1 MKKPKTLLTVSL
13 IIRSAKVKTFESL
26 LRKPIMKLTIQSQIL
41 RDAINKVLSVVDK
54 KNSRPILT
62 NCLIKSVGQKL
73 ELIATDLEVSAKII
87 LNAKIEGEGSFC
99 INSKNIADILRELPN
114 DELVMNVDNN
124 NLLNLT
130 CKNISYSLL
139 ITSADEFPQLT
150 FQNQSTEF
158 RLKTKQ
164 VAHIINKTSHAIS
177 TDETRLY
184 LNGIYLQLTDSKLR
198 SVAIDGHRLALLD
211 THEFIGENKF
221 LVDGVI
227 VPRKG
232 ISELKKIADTYPEDE
247 VSISL
252 DDSFMFVNARN
263 EYYLSIRLIAREY
276 PKYQTVIPSKT
287 TNRFHIDRNSILNA
301 VKRIKILSNEKTN
314 GIKFNIQPGELILST
329 NHPAMGQATETLPI
343 SYEGKGTEIGFNAKY
358 LIESL
363 SVLNETDV
371 TFEFNNEL
379 SPVVIKAD
387 DLPEFLGIIMPLKL

>member
-1 MKKPKTLLTVSL
+1 
-13 IIRSAKVKTFESL
+13 
-26 LRKPIMKLTIQSQIL
+26 MKLTIQSQVL

-62 NCLIKSVGQKL
+62 NCLLRSQGQKL

-87 LNAKIEGEGSFC
+87 LNAQIEKEGSFC

-114 DELVMNVDNN
+114 DDVLLKVDNS

-139 ITSADEFPQLT
+139 IISPEEFPQLS
-150 FQNQSTEF
+150 FQNQSSEF

-184 LNGIYLQLTDSKLR
+184 LNGIYFQMTDSKLR

-211 THEFIGENKF
+211 TYEFIGENKF
-221 LVDGVI
+221 LIDGVI

-232 ISELKKIADTYPEDE
+232 ISELKKIADTYPEEE
-247 VSISL
+247 VSLSL

-287 TNRFHIDRNSILNA
+287 VNRFHIDRNAIFNA

-314 GIKFNIQPGELILST
+314 GVKLNILKNELVIST
-329 NHPAMGQATETLPI
+329 NHPALGQATETLAIAYDGRP
-343 SYEGKGTEIGFNAKY
+343 TEIGFNAKY
-358 LIESL
+358 LLETL
-363 SVLNETDV
+363 SVLNETEV

>member
-1 MKKPKTLLTVSL
+1 
-13 IIRSAKVKTFESL
+13 
-26 LRKPIMKLTIQSQIL
+26 MKLTIPSQIL

-62 NCLIKSVGQKL
+62 NCLLKASQGQL
-73 ELIATDLEVSAKII
+73 EIIATDLEVSAKII
-87 LNAKIEGEGSFC
+87 LKAQVETEGSFC
-99 INSKNIADILRELPN
+99 INSKNIAEILRELPN
-114 DELVMNVDNN
+114 DDVVLNVEDS
-124 NLLNLT
+124 NLLKLS
-130 CKNISYSLL
+130 CKNINYSLL
-139 ITSADEFPQLT
+139 ITSAEEFPQLS
-150 FQNQSTEF
+150 FQNQSSEF

-164 VAHIINKTSHAIS
+164 IAHIINKTSHAIS

-184 LNGIYLQLTDSKLR
+184 LNGIYLQLTDGKLR

-211 THEFIGENKF
+211 TNEFIGENKF
-221 LVDGVI
+221 LADGVI

-232 ISELKKIADTYPEDE
+232 ITELKKIADTYPEDE

-252 DDSFMFVNARN
+252 DDSFMFVNAMN

-287 TNRFHIDRNSILNA
+287 AHKFMIDRNAILNA

-314 GIKFNIQPGELILST
+314 GVKLNIQPNELIVST
-329 NHPAMGQATETLPI
+329 NHPALGQAIETLPI
-343 SYEGKGTEIGFNAKY
+343 SFGGKPTEIGFNAKY
-358 LIESL
+358 LIENL

-379 SPVVIKAD
+379 SPVVVKAD

>member
-1 MKKPKTLLTVSL
+1 
-13 IIRSAKVKTFESL
+13 
-26 LRKPIMKLTIQSQIL
+26 MKLTIQSHVL

-62 NCLIKSVGQKL
+62 NCLIRSQGQKL

-87 LNAKIEGEGSFC
+87 LNAKIETEGSFC
-99 INSKNIADILRELPN
+99 INSKNISDILRELPN
-114 DELVMNVDNN
+114 EELLLNVDSN
-124 NLLNLT
+124 NLLNLN
-130 CKNISYSLL
+130 CKNINYSLL
-139 ITSADEFPQLT
+139 VISADEFPQLN
-150 FQNQSTEF
+150 FQNQSSEF

-164 VAHIINKTSHAIS
+164 IAHIINKTSHAIS

-184 LNGIYLQLTDSKLR
+184 LNGIYLQMSDSKLR
-198 SVAIDGHRLALLD
+198 AVAIDGHRLALLD

-221 LVDGVI
+221 LADGVI

-247 VSISL
+247 AAISL

-287 TNRFHIDRNSILNA
+287 TNRFHIDRNAILNA

-314 GIKFNIQPGELILST
+314 GIKLNVANNVLTIST
-329 NHPAMGQATETLPI
+329 NHPALGQANETLPI
-343 SYEGKGTEIGFNAKY
+343 AYDGKATEIGFNAKY

>member
-1 MKKPKTLLTVSL
+1 
-13 IIRSAKVKTFESL
+13 
-26 LRKPIMKLTIQSQIL
+26 MKLTIQSQIL

-62 NCLIKSVGQKL
+62 NCLLKAQGKKI
-73 ELIATDLEVSAKII
+73 EIIATDLEVSAKIL
-87 LNAKIEGEGSFC
+87 LNAQVEVEGSFC

-114 DELVMNVDNN
+114 DDLLLRVEGN
-124 NLLNLT
+124 NLLHLS

-139 ITSADEFPQLT
+139 IINPDEFPTLS
-150 FQNQSTEF
+150 FQNQTSEF

-184 LNGIYLQLTDSKLR
+184 LNGIYLQMTDSKLR
-198 SVAIDGHRLALLD
+198 AVAIDGHRLALLD

-232 ISELKKIADTYPEDE
+232 ISELKKIADTYPDDE
-247 VSISL
+247 ISISL

-287 TNRFHIDRNSILNA
+287 TNRFYIDRNAILTA

-314 GIKFNIQPGELILST
+314 GVKLNIQKNELIVST
-329 NHPAMGQATETLPI
+329 NHPALGQATETLAI
-343 SYEGKGTEIGFNAKY
+343 AYEGKATEIGFNAKY

>member
-1 MKKPKTLLTVSL
+1 
-13 IIRSAKVKTFESL
+13 
-26 LRKPIMKLTIQSQIL
+26 MKLTIPSQIL

-62 NCLIKSVGQKL
+62 NCLLKASQGQL
-73 ELIATDLEVSAKII
+73 EIIATDLEVSAKI
-87 LNAKIEGEGSFC
+87 LLKAQVDTDGSFC
-99 INSKNIADILRELPN
+99 INSKNIAEILRELPN
-114 DELVMNVDNN
+114 DDVALNVEET
-124 NLLNLT
+124 NLLKLS
-130 CKNISYSLL
+130 CKNINYSLL
-139 ITSADEFPQLT
+139 ITSAEEFPQLS
-150 FQNQSTEF
+150 FQNQSSEF

-164 VAHIINKTSHAIS
+164 ITHIINKTSHAIS

-184 LNGIYLQLTDSKLR
+184 LNGIYLQLTDGKLR

-211 THEFIGENKF
+211 TNEFIGDNKF
-221 LVDGVI
+221 LADGVI

-232 ISELKKIADTYPEDE
+232 ITELKKIADTYPEDE

-252 DDSFMFVNARN
+252 DDSFMFVNAMN

-287 TNRFHIDRNSILNA
+287 AHKFMIDRNAILNA

-314 GIKFNIQPGELILST
+314 GVKLNIQPNELIVST
-329 NHPAMGQATETLPI
+329 NHPALGQATETLPI
-343 SYEGKGTEIGFNAKY
+343 SFDGKPTEIGFNAKY

-387 DLPEFLGIIMPLKL
+387 DLPDFLGIIMPLKL

>member
-1 MKKPKTLLTVSL
+1 
-13 IIRSAKVKTFESL
+13 
-26 LRKPIMKLTIQSQIL
+26 MKLTIQAPIL

-62 NCLIKSVGQKL
+62 NCLIKAYGQKL
-73 ELIATDLEVSAKII
+73 ELIATDLEVSARII
-87 LNAKIEGEGSFC
+87 LNSKIEQEGSFC

-114 DELVMNVDNN
+114 DELLLNVDNN

-139 ITSADEFPQLT
+139 ITSAEDFPQLS
-150 FQNQSTEF
+150 FQNQSSEF
-158 RLKTKQ
+158 RLRTKQ
-164 VAHIINKTSHAIS
+164 ITHIINKTSHAIS

-184 LNGIYLQLTDSKLR
+184 LNGIYLQLMESKLR
-198 SVAIDGHRLALLD
+198 AVAIDGHRLALLD
-211 THEFIGENKF
+211 TQEFIGENKY
-221 LVDGVI
+221 LADGVI
-227 VPRKG
+227 IPRKG
-232 ISELKKIADTYPEDE
+232 ISELKKIAETYPDDE

-252 DDSFMFVNARN
+252 DDSFMFVNAKN
-263 EYYLSIRLIAREY
+263 EYFLSVRLIAREY

-287 TNRFHIDRNSILNA
+287 TNRFHIDRNAILNA

-314 GIKFNIQPGELILST
+314 GVKLNILPGELIVST
-329 NHPAMGQATETLPI
+329 NHPALGQAIETLPI
-343 SYEGKGTEIGFNAKY
+343 IYDGKATEIGFNAKY

>member
-1 MKKPKTLLTVSL
+1 
-13 IIRSAKVKTFESL
+13 
-26 LRKPIMKLTIQSQIL
+26 MKLAIQSHIL

-62 NCLIKSVGQKL
+62 NCLLRTQGQKL

-87 LNAKIEGEGSFC
+87 LNAIIEDEGSFC
-99 INSKNIADILRELPN
+99 INSKNISDILRELPN
-114 DELVMNVDNN
+114 EELLLSVDNN
-124 NLLNLT
+124 NLLNLN
-130 CKNISYSLL
+130 CKKINYSLL
-139 ITSADEFPQLT
+139 ITSADEFPQLN

-164 VAHIINKTSHAIS
+164 VSHIINKTQHAIS

-221 LVDGVI
+221 LSDGVI

-232 ISELKKIADTYPEDE
+232 INELKKIAETYPEDE
-247 VSISL
+247 VAISL

-287 TNRFHIDRNSILNA
+287 TNRFRIDRNAILNA
-301 VKRIKILSNEKTN
+301 VKRVKILSNEKTN
-314 GIKFNIQPGELILST
+314 GVKLYIAPGELTIST
-329 NHPAMGQATETLPI
+329 NHPALGQANETLPI
-343 SYEGKGTEIGFNAKY
+343 TYDGKETEIGFNAKY

-379 SPVVIKAD
+379 TPVVIKAD

>member
-1 MKKPKTLLTVSL
+1 MK
-13 IIRSAKVKTFESL
+13 F
-26 LRKPIMKLTIQSQIL
+26 TIQSQIL

-62 NCLIKSVGQKL
+62 NCLIRSQGQKL
-73 ELIATDLEVSAKII
+73 ELIATDLEVSAKIL
-87 LNAKIEGEGSFC
+87 LNAKVEGEGSFC

-114 DELVMNVDNN
+114 DDVLVNVDNS

-130 CKNISYSLL
+130 CKNINYSLL
-139 ITSADEFPQLT
+139 ITSADEFPQLS
-150 FQNQSTEF
+150 FQNSSSEF

-184 LNGIYLQLTDSKLR
+184 LNGIYLQMTDAKLR
-198 SVAIDGHRLALLD
+198 AVAIDGHRLALLD

-221 LVDGVI
+221 LGDGVI

-287 TNRFHIDRNSILNA
+287 TNRFHIDRNAILNA

-314 GIKFNIQPGELILST
+314 GVKLNIQKNELVIST
-329 NHPAMGQATETLPI
+329 NHPALGQATETLPI
-343 SYEGKGTEIGFNAKY
+343 VYDGKSTEIGFNAKY

>member
-1 MKKPKTLLTVSL
+1 
-13 IIRSAKVKTFESL
+13 
-26 LRKPIMKLTIQSQIL
+26 MKLSIQSHVL

-62 NCLIKSVGQKL
+62 NCLIRSQGQKL
-73 ELIATDLEVSAKII
+73 ELIATDLEVSAKIF
-87 LNAKIEGEGSFC
+87 LSAKIEKEGSFC

-114 DELVMNVDNN
+114 EDLLLSVDNN
-124 NLLNLT
+124 NLLNLV
-130 CKNISYSLL
+130 CKNINYSLL
-139 ITSADEFPQLT
+139 VTSADEFPQLN
-150 FQNQSTEF
+150 FQNQSSEF

-164 VAHIINKTSHAIS
+164 ISHIINKTSHAIS

-211 THEFIGENKF
+211 SNEFIGENKF
-221 LVDGVI
+221 LRDGVI

-232 ISELKKIADTYPEDE
+232 IAELKKIAETYPDDE

-252 DDSFMFVNARN
+252 DDSFMFINAKN
-263 EYYLSIRLIAREY
+263 EYFLSIRLIAREY
-276 PKYQTVIPSKT
+276 PKYQTVIPAKT
-287 TNRFHIDRNSILNA
+287 TNRFYIDRNAVLNA

-314 GIKFNIQPGELILST
+314 GIKFNVQNGNLTIST
-329 NHPAMGQATETLPI
+329 NHPALGQATENLPI
-343 SYEGKGTEIGFNAKY
+343 AYEGKSTEIGFNAKY

-387 DLPEFLGIIMPLKL
+387 DLPDFLGIIMPLKL

>member
-1 MKKPKTLLTVSL
+1 
-13 IIRSAKVKTFESL
+13 
-26 LRKPIMKLTIQSQIL
+26 MKLSIQSQVL

-62 NCLIKSVGQKL
+62 NCLLRSVGQKL
-73 ELIATDLEVSAKII
+73 ELIATDLEVSAKI
-87 LNAKIEGEGSFC
+87 LLSAKIEKEGSFC

-114 DELVMNVDNN
+114 DELILSVDNN
-124 NLLNLT
+124 NLLNLN

-139 ITSADEFPQLT
+139 ITTADEFPQLS

-158 RLKTKQ
+158 KIKTKQ
-164 VAHIINKTSHAIS
+164 IAHIINKTSHAIS

-211 THEFIGENKF
+211 THDFVGENKF
-221 LVDGVI
+221 LADGVI

-232 ISELKKIADTYPEDE
+232 ISELKKIAETYPEDD

-252 DDSFMFVNARN
+252 DDSFMFVNAKN

-287 TNRFHIDRNSILNA
+287 TNRFHIDKNAILNA

-314 GIKFNIQPGELILST
+314 GVKLNIQPGELVIST
-329 NHPAMGQATETLPI
+329 NHPALGHATETLPI
-343 SYEGKGTEIGFNAKY
+343 HYEGKGTEIGFNAKY

-363 SVLNETDV
+363 SVLNDTDV

-379 SPVVIKAD
+379 SPVVVKAD
-387 DLPEFLGIIMPLKL
+387 DIPDFLGIIMPLKL

>member
-1 MKKPKTLLTVSL
+1 MKL
-13 IIRSAKVKTFESL
+13 IIPSQV
-26 LRKPIMKLTIQSQIL
+26 LRE
-41 RDAINKVLSVVDK
+41 AINKVLSVVDK

-62 NCLIKSVGQKL
+62 NCLLKTSGTKL

-87 LNAKIEGEGSFC
+87 LPAKIEKEGSFC
-99 INSKNIADILRELPN
+99 INSKNIAEILRELPN
-114 DELVMNVDNN
+114 DEVVISVENSNM
-124 NLLNLT
+124 LNLS
-130 CKNISYSLL
+130 CKNINYSLL

-150 FQNQSTEF
+150 FQNQSSEF

-164 VAHIINKTSHAIS
+164 ISHIINKTSHAIS

-184 LNGIYLQLTDSKLR
+184 LNGIYFQITDSKLR
-198 SVAIDGHRLALLD
+198 AVAIDGHRLALLD

-221 LVDGVI
+221 LTDGVI
-227 VPRKG
+227 IPRKG
-232 ISELKKIADTYPEDE
+232 ISELKKIAESYPEDD

-276 PKYQTVIPSKT
+276 PKYQTVIPAKT
-287 TNRFHIDRNSILNA
+287 TNRFHIDRNAIMNA

-314 GIKFNIQPGELILST
+314 GIKLNIQKNELVIST
-329 NHPAMGQATETLPI
+329 NHPALGQATESLPI
-343 SYEGKGTEIGFNAKY
+343 SYDGKATEIGFNAKY

-379 SPVVIKAD
+379 SPVVIKAED
-387 DLPEFLGIIMPLKL
+387 IPEFLGIIMPLKL

>member
-1 MKKPKTLLTVSL
+1 
-13 IIRSAKVKTFESL
+13 
-26 LRKPIMKLTIQSQIL
+26 MKLTIQSQIL

-62 NCLIKSVGQKL
+62 NCLLKSQGNKL

-87 LNAKIEGEGSFC
+87 LNANIEKEGSFC

-114 DELVMNVDNN
+114 DDVVLNVDNN

-130 CKNISYSLL
+130 CKNINYSLL
-139 ITSADEFPQLT
+139 ITSAEEFPQLS
-150 FQNQSTEF
+150 FQNQSSEF

-164 VAHIINKTSHAIS
+164 IAHIINKTSHAIS
-177 TDETRLY
+177 VDETRLY
-184 LNGIYLQLTDSKLR
+184 LNGIYFQMTDSKLR
-198 SVAIDGHRLALLD
+198 AVAIDGHRLALLD

-221 LVDGVI
+221 LTDGVI

-232 ISELKKIADTYPEDE
+232 ISELKKIADTYPEED

-287 TNRFHIDRNSILNA
+287 VNRFHIDRNAVLNA

-314 GIKFNIQPGELILST
+314 GVKLNIQKNELVIST
-329 NHPAMGQATETLPI
+329 NHPALGQATETLPI
-343 SYEGKGTEIGFNAKY
+343 TYDGKPTEIGFNAKY
-358 LIESL
+358 LIETL

>member
-1 MKKPKTLLTVSL
+1 
-13 IIRSAKVKTFESL
+13 
-26 LRKPIMKLTIQSQIL
+26 MKLSIQSQTL
-41 RDAINKVLSVVDK
+41 REAVNKVLSVVDK

-62 NCLIKSVGQKL
+62 NCLLRSVGQKL

-87 LNAKIEGEGSFC
+87 LPAKIEKEGSFC

-114 DELVMNVDNN
+114 DEVVLSVENS
-124 NLLNLT
+124 NLLNLN

-139 ITSADEFPQLT
+139 ITGADEFPQLS

-158 RLKTKQ
+158 KIKTKQ
-164 VAHIINKTSHAIS
+164 IAHIINKTSHAIS

-211 THEFIGENKF
+211 THDFVGENKF
-221 LVDGVI
+221 LADGVI
-227 VPRKG
+227 IPRKG
-232 ISELKKIADTYPEDE
+232 ISELKKIAETYPDDD

-252 DDSFMFVNARN
+252 DDSFMFVNAKN

-276 PKYQTVIPSKT
+276 PKYQTVIPAKT
-287 TNRFHIDRNSILNA
+287 TNRFHIDKNAILNA

-314 GIKFNIQPGELILST
+314 GVKLNIQNGELVIST
-329 NHPAMGQATETLPI
+329 NHPALGHATETLPI
-343 SYEGKGTEIGFNAKY
+343 HYEGKSTEIGFNAKY

-363 SVLNETDV
+363 SVLNDADV

-387 DLPEFLGIIMPLKL
+387 DIPDFLGIIMPLKL

>member
-1 MKKPKTLLTVSL
+1 
-13 IIRSAKVKTFESL
+13 
-26 LRKPIMKLTIQSQIL
+26 MKLTIQSQIL

-62 NCLIKSVGQKL
+62 NCLIKVQGQKL
-73 ELIATDLEVSAKII
+73 ELIATDLEVSAKI
-87 LNAKIEGEGSFC
+87 LLDAKIEGDGYFC
-99 INSKNIADILRELPN
+99 INSKNFADILRELPN
-114 DELVMNVDNN
+114 DDLVINVDNN
-124 NLLNLT
+124 NLLNLS
-130 CKNISYSLL
+130 CKNINYSLL
-139 ITSADEFPQLT
+139 ITNADEFPQLS
-150 FQNQSTEF
+150 FQNQSSEF

-164 VAHIINKTSHAIS
+164 ISHIINKTQHAIS

-184 LNGIYLQLTDSKLR
+184 LNGIYLQLHDEKLR

-211 THEFIGENKF
+211 TFEFLGENKF
-221 LVDGVI
+221 LSDGVI
-227 VPRKG
+227 IPKKG
-232 ISELKKIADTYPEDE
+232 ISELKKIADSYPDDE

-287 TNRFHIDRNSILNA
+287 TNKFQIDRNAILNA

-314 GIKFNIQPGELILST
+314 GVKLNIQNGELIIST
-329 NHPAMGQATETLPI
+329 NHPALGQATETLPI
-343 SYEGKGTEIGFNAKY
+343 NYNGKATEIGFNAKY

>member
-1 MKKPKTLLTVSL
+1 MKL
-13 IIRSAKVKTFESL
+13 IIPSQV
-26 LRKPIMKLTIQSQIL
+26 LRE
-41 RDAINKVLSVVDK
+41 AINKVLSVVDK

-62 NCLIKSVGQKL
+62 NCLLKTSGTKL

-87 LNAKIEGEGSFC
+87 LPAQIEKEGSFC
-99 INSKNIADILRELPN
+99 INSKNIAEILRELPN
-114 DELVMNVDNN
+114 DDVVMSVENSNM
-124 NLLNLT
+124 LNLS
-130 CKNISYSLL
+130 CKNINYSLL
-139 ITSADEFPQLT
+139 ITSAEEFPQLT
-150 FQNQSTEF
+150 FQNQSSEF

-164 VAHIINKTSHAIS
+164 ISHIINKTSHAIS

-184 LNGIYLQLTDSKLR
+184 LNGIYFQITDSKLR
-198 SVAIDGHRLALLD
+198 AVAIDGHRLALLD

-227 VPRKG
+227 IPRKG
-232 ISELKKIADTYPEDE
+232 ISELKKIADTYPEDD

-276 PKYQTVIPSKT
+276 PKYQTVIPAKT
-287 TNRFHIDRNSILNA
+287 TNRFHIDRNAIMNA

-314 GIKFNIQPGELILST
+314 GIKLNIQKNELVIST
-329 NHPAMGQATETLPI
+329 NHPALGQASENLPI
-343 SYEGKGTEIGFNAKY
+343 SYDGKSTEIGFNAKY

-379 SPVVIKAD
+379 SPVVIKAED
-387 DLPEFLGIIMPLKL
+387 IPEFLGIIMPLKL

>member
-1 MKKPKTLLTVSL
+1 
-13 IIRSAKVKTFESL
+13 
-26 LRKPIMKLTIQSQIL
+26 MKLSIQTNVL

-62 NCLIKSVGQKL
+62 NCLIRSQGQNL

-87 LNAKIEGEGSFC
+87 LKAKIEKEGSFC
-99 INSKNIADILRELPN
+99 INSKNISDILRELPN
-114 DELVMNVDNN
+114 EELFLNVDNN
-124 NLLNLT
+124 NLLNLN
-130 CKNISYSLL
+130 CKSINYSLL
-139 ITSADEFPQLT
+139 ITSADEFPQLN
-150 FQNQSTEF
+150 FQNQSSEF

-164 VAHIINKTSHAIS
+164 ISHIINKTQHAIS
-177 TDETRLY
+177 SDETRLY
-184 LNGIYLQLTDSKLR
+184 LNGIYFQLNDSKLR

-211 THEFIGENKF
+211 THEFIGDNKF

-227 VPRKG
+227 IPRKG
-232 ISELKKIADTYPEDE
+232 INELKKIADTYPEDD

-287 TNRFHIDRNSILNA
+287 TNRFHIDRNAILNA
-301 VKRIKILSNEKTN
+301 VKRVKILSNEKTN
-314 GIKFNIQPGELILST
+314 GIKLNIAPGLLTIST
-329 NHPAMGQATETLPI
+329 THPALGQANETLPI
-343 SYEGKGTEIGFNAKY
+343 VYEGKATEIGFNAKY

>member
-1 MKKPKTLLTVSL
+1 
-13 IIRSAKVKTFESL
+13 
-26 LRKPIMKLTIQSQIL
+26 MKLSIQTNVL

-62 NCLIKSVGQKL
+62 NCLIRSQGQNL

-87 LNAKIEGEGSFC
+87 LKAKIEKEGSFC
-99 INSKNIADILRELPN
+99 INSKNISDILRELPN
-114 DELVMNVDNN
+114 EELFLNVDNN
-124 NLLNLT
+124 NLLNLN
-130 CKNISYSLL
+130 CKSINYSLL
-139 ITSADEFPQLT
+139 ITSADEFPQLN
-150 FQNQSTEF
+150 FQNQSSEF

-164 VAHIINKTSHAIS
+164 ISHIINKTQHAIS
-177 TDETRLY
+177 SDETRLY
-184 LNGIYLQLTDSKLR
+184 LNGIYFQLNDSKLR

-211 THEFIGENKF
+211 THEFIGDNKF

-227 VPRKG
+227 IPRKG
-232 ISELKKIADTYPEDE
+232 INELKKIADTYPEDD

-287 TNRFHIDRNSILNA
+287 TNRFHIDRNAILNA
-301 VKRIKILSNEKTN
+301 VKRVKILSNEKTN
-314 GIKFNIQPGELILST
+314 GIKLNIAPGLLTIST
-329 NHPAMGQATETLPI
+329 NHPALGQANETLPI
-343 SYEGKGTEIGFNAKY
+343 VYEGKATEIGFNAKY

-371 TFEFNNEL
+371 T
-379 SPVVIKAD
+379 IKAD

>member
-1 MKKPKTLLTVSL
+1 MKL
-13 IIRSAKVKTFESL
+13 IIPSQV
-26 LRKPIMKLTIQSQIL
+26 LRE
-41 RDAINKVLSVVDK
+41 AINKVLSVVDK

-62 NCLIKSVGQKL
+62 NCLLKTSGTKL

-87 LNAKIEGEGSFC
+87 LPARIEKEGSFC
-99 INSKNIADILRELPN
+99 INSKNISEILRELPN
-114 DELVMNVDNN
+114 DDVVMSVDNS
-124 NLLNLT
+124 NLLNLS
-130 CKNISYSLL
+130 CKNINYSLL
-139 ITSADEFPQLT
+139 ITGAEEFPQLT
-150 FQNQSTEF
+150 FQNQSSEF

-164 VAHIINKTSHAIS
+164 ISHIINKTSHAIS

-184 LNGIYLQLTDSKLR
+184 LNGIFFQITDSKLR
-198 SVAIDGHRLALLD
+198 AVAIDGHRLALLD

-232 ISELKKIADTYPEDE
+232 ISELKKIADTYPEDD
-247 VSISL
+247 VAISL

-276 PKYQTVIPSKT
+276 PKYQTVIPAKT
-287 TNRFHIDRNSILNA
+287 TNRFHIDRNAVLNA

-314 GIKFNIQPGELILST
+314 GIKFNIQKNELVIST
-329 NHPAMGQATETLPI
+329 NHPALGQASENLPI
-343 SYEGKGTEIGFNAKY
+343 TYDQKPTEIGFNAKY

-379 SPVVIKAD
+379 SPVVIKAED
-387 DLPEFLGIIMPLKL
+387 IPEFLGIIMPLKL

>member
-1 MKKPKTLLTVSL
+1 
-13 IIRSAKVKTFESL
+13 
-26 LRKPIMKLTIQSQIL
+26 MKLTIQSQIL

-62 NCLIKSVGQKL
+62 NCLLKATGQKI

-87 LNAKIEGEGSFC
+87 LNAQVDSEGSFC

-114 DELVMNVDNN
+114 DDLVLSVEDN
-124 NLLNLT
+124 NLLKLQ
-130 CKNISYSLL
+130 CKNINYSLL
-139 ITSADEFPQLT
+139 ITSAEEFPQLS
-150 FQNQSTEF
+150 FQNQTSEF

-184 LNGIYLQLTDSKLR
+184 LNGIYLQMTEGKLR
-198 SVAIDGHRLALLD
+198 AVAIDGHRLALLD
-211 THEFIGENKF
+211 TQEFIGENKY
-221 LVDGVI
+221 LADGVI

-247 VSISL
+247 ISLSL

-287 TNRFHIDRNSILNA
+287 TNRFHIDRNAVLNA

-314 GIKFNIQPGELILST
+314 GVKLNIQKNELVVST
-329 NHPAMGQATETLPI
+329 NHPALGQATETLAI
-343 SYEGKGTEIGFNAKY
+343 TYDGKPTEIGFNAKY
-358 LIESL
+358 LIENL
-363 SVLNETDV
+363 NVLNETDV

>member
-1 MKKPKTLLTVSL
+1 MKL
-13 IIRSAKVKTFESL
+13 II
-26 LRKPIMKLTIQSQIL
+26 PSQIL
-41 RDAINKVLSVVDK
+41 REAINKVLSVVDK

-62 NCLIKSVGQKL
+62 NCLLKTSGTKL

-87 LNAKIEGEGSFC
+87 LPAKIEKEGSFC
-99 INSKNIADILRELPN
+99 INSKNIAEILRELPN
-114 DELVMNVDNN
+114 DDVVMSVENSNM
-124 NLLNLT
+124 LNLS
-130 CKNISYSLL
+130 CKNINYSLL
-139 ITSADEFPQLT
+139 ITSAEEFPQLT
-150 FQNQSTEF
+150 FQNQSSEF

-164 VAHIINKTSHAIS
+164 ISHIINKTSHAIS

-184 LNGIYLQLTDSKLR
+184 LNGIYFQITDSKLR

-227 VPRKG
+227 IPRKG
-232 ISELKKIADTYPEDE
+232 ISELKKIADSYPEDE

-276 PKYQTVIPSKT
+276 PKYQTVIPAKT
-287 TNRFHIDRNSILNA
+287 TNRFHIDRNAILNA

-314 GIKFNIQPGELILST
+314 GIKLNIQKNELVIST
-329 NHPAMGQATETLPI
+329 NHPALGQASENLPI
-343 SYEGKGTEIGFNAKY
+343 SYDGKSTEIGFNAKY

-379 SPVVIKAD
+379 SPVVIKAED
-387 DLPEFLGIIMPLKL
+387 IPEFLGIIMPLKL

>member
-1 MKKPKTLLTVSL
+1 
-13 IIRSAKVKTFESL
+13 
-26 LRKPIMKLTIQSQIL
+26 MKLTIQSQLL

-62 NCLIKSVGQKL
+62 NCLIKTHGQSL
-73 ELIATDLEVSAKII
+73 ELIATDLEVSAKIL
-87 LNAKIEGEGSFC
+87 LNAKIENEGSFC

-114 DELVMNVDNN
+114 DELVLNVDNSN
-124 NLLNLT
+124 YLNLS
-130 CKNISYSLL
+130 CKNINYSLL
-139 ITSADEFPQLT
+139 ITNAEEFPQLS
-150 FQNQSTEF
+150 FQNQSSEF
-158 RLKTKQ
+158 RIKTKQ
-164 VAHIINKTSHAIS
+164 IAHIINKTSHAIS

-184 LNGIYLQLTDSKLR
+184 LNGIYLQMVDTKLR
-198 SVAIDGHRLALLD
+198 AVAIDGHRLALLD
-211 THEFIGENKF
+211 TYEFLGENKY
-221 LVDGVI
+221 LNDGVI

-232 ISELKKIADTYPEDE
+232 ISELKKIADTYPEEDI
-247 VSISL
+247 SISL

-287 TNRFHIDRNSILNA
+287 TNRFVIDRNAILNA
-301 VKRIKILSNEKTN
+301 VKRIRILSNEKTN
-314 GIKFNIQPGELILST
+314 GVKLNIQKDELIIST
-329 NHPAMGQATETLPI
+329 NHPALGQASETLQI
-343 SYEGKGTEIGFNAKY
+343 SYNGKPTEIGFNAKY

-371 TFEFNNEL
+371 VFEFNNEL

>member
-1 MKKPKTLLTVSL
+1 
-13 IIRSAKVKTFESL
+13 
-26 LRKPIMKLTIQSQIL
+26 MKLTIQSQIL

-62 NCLIKSVGQKL
+62 NCLLKSSGQKL

-87 LNAKIEGEGSFC
+87 LNAKIEQEGSFC
-99 INSKNIADILRELPN
+99 INSKNIAEILRELPN
-114 DELVMNVDNN
+114 DELVLSADNTN
-124 NLLNLT
+124 MLKLT
-130 CKNISYSLL
+130 CKNINYSLL
-139 ITSADEFPQLT
+139 VTGADEFPQLS
-150 FQNQSTEF
+150 FQNQSSEF

-164 VAHIINKTSHAIS
+164 IAHIINKTSHAIS

-227 VPRKG
+227 VPKKG
-232 ISELKKIADTYPEDE
+232 ISELKKIADTYPEDD
-247 VSISL
+247 VAISL

-287 TNRFHIDRNSILNA
+287 TNRFHIDRNAILNA

-314 GIKFNIQPGELILST
+314 GVKLNILKNELVIST
-329 NHPAMGQATETLPI
+329 NHPALGQAVETLPI
-343 SYEGKGTEIGFNAKY
+343 DYDGKATEIGFNAKY

-363 SVLNETDV
+363 QVLNETDV